1 MDRGVGLKHLMG
13 VIREFYARLG
23 LREVRFRPSYFPYT
37 EPSAEV
43 DVYLKDLG
51 RWVELG
57 GMGVFRPEVTMPLG
71 VVNPVLAWG
80 LGLERLAIIVYGVE
94 DIRELYRND
103 LSWIR
108 SVNPI
113 DFR

>member
-1 MDRGVGLKHLMG
+1 MG

-57 GMGVFRPEVTMPLG
+57 GHG
-71 VVNPVLAWG
+71 
-80 LGLERLAIIVYGVE
+80 RLQA
-94 DIRELYRND
+94 
-103 LSWIR
+103 
-108 SVNPI
+108 
-113 DFR
+113 

>member
-1 MDRGVGLKHLMG
+1 
-13 VIREFYARLG
+13 
-23 LREVRFRPSYFPYT
+23 
-37 EPSAEV
+37 
-43 DVYLKDLG
+43 
-51 RWVELG
+51 
-57 GMGVFRPEVTMPLG
+57 
-71 VVNPVLAWG
+71 VLAWG

-113 DFR
+113 DLR